1 MIGKKRGLRSKGN
14 NMATFTLSEILKAT
28 NGTVSNKG
36 ISESVSGVST
46 DTRTIQKGELFIP
59 LIGENF
65 DGHNFLDVAVSA
77 GASCVLVSETDKAG
91 TLPASVTVVHVDNT
105 LKALE
110 DLARF
115 HRLRFSIPVIAV
127 TGSNGKTTTKDMTAA
142 IMSSTFRTCATKK
155 NFNNE
160 IGLSQTL
167 LGLTEEDRV
176 CVVEMG
182 MRGFGQID
190 ELCHVACPTIGIVT
204 NVGTSHIGILGSRE
218 NIAKAK
224 SELVRNLPDH
234 GVAIL
239 NSDDEFVSRM
249 DTFCQGKSIYFGV
262 EHGADVKG
270 DSLAFKAN
278 ETDYVCKTEK
288 GSFPVSLRM
297 LGIHNVY
304 DALAATA
311 AGLLVGVPIDAIQ
324 KTLNSFVPQSAS
336 QKLYEVRGAKVL
348 DDSYNAN
355 PLSVEMAFRALA
367 QIPAKRR
374 ILVLGDMLELGE
386 FADTLH
392 YDIGQKAAKSGS
404 DILIAMGT
412 LSRMTA
418 KGARDSGMKTV
429 ICCDNCEEAA
439 MYLKKY
445 AACGDAVLIKG
456 SHAMH
461 METIAGLWEGDQK

>member
-1 MIGKKRGLRSKGN
+1 
-14 NMATFTLSEILKAT
+14 MAAFTLSEIVKAT
-28 NGTVSNKG
+28 GGVVLHEG
-36 ISESVSGVST
+36 VAQSVTGVST
-46 DTRTIQKGELFIP
+46 DTRTIQAGELFIP

-65 DGHNFLDVAVSA
+65 DGHNFLGKAVSA
-77 GASCVLVSETDKAG
+77 GASCVLVSEVKKAKD
-91 TLPASVTVVHVDNT
+91 LPESVTVVRVGST

-110 DLARF
+110 ELARF

-142 IMSSTFRTCATKK
+142 IMSSTFKTCATKK

-167 LGLTEEDRV
+167 LGLTEEDEV

-190 ELCHVACPTIGIVT
+190 ELCQIACPTIGIVT
-204 NVGTSHIGILGSRE
+204 NVGTSHIGLLGSRE

-224 SELVRNLPDH
+224 SELIQNLPEE
-234 GVAIL
+234 GIAVL
-239 NSDDEFVSRM
+239 NGDDELVSRM
-249 DTFCQGKSIYFGV
+249 DTLCKGKSIYYGI

-270 DSLAFKAN
+270 QSLVFKPD
-278 ETDYVCKTEK
+278 ETDFVCKSEQGT
-288 GSFPVSLRM
+288 FPVVLHM

-304 DALAATA
+304 DALAAATA
-311 AGLLVGVPIDAIQ
+311 GFLVGVPADKIQ
-324 KTLNSFVPQSAS
+324 ETLDSFVPQSAS
-336 QKLYEVRGAKVL
+336 QKLYTVCGATVL

-374 ILVLGDMLELGE
+374 ILVLGDMLELGAFE
-386 FADTLH
+386 DKLH
-392 YDIGQKAAKSGS
+392 YEIGQTAAKSGAE
-404 DILIAMGT
+404 ILVAMGP

-418 KGARDSGMKTV
+418 KGAMDNGMKTV
-429 ICCDNCEEAA
+429 ICCDTCQEAA
-439 MYLKKY
+439 KYLKEH
-445 AACGDAVLIKG
+445 AREGDAVLIKG

>member
-1 MIGKKRGLRSKGN
+1 MLRSKGN
-14 NMATFTLSEILKAT
+14 NMASFTLSEILKAT
-28 NGTVSNKG
+28 NGTIFRKG
-36 ISESVSGVST
+36 HTESVSGVST
-46 DTRTIQKGELFIP
+46 DTRTIQKGELFVP

-65 DGHNFLDVAVSA
+65 DGHNFLETAVSA
-77 GASCVLVSETDKAG
+77 GATCVLASEIDKADA
-91 TLPASVTVVHVDNT
+91 LPMSVTVVHVENT

-110 DLARF
+110 NLARF

-142 IMSSTFRTCATKK
+142 IVSSTFHTCATKK

-167 LGLTEEDRV
+167 LGLTKEDQV

-190 ELCHVACPTIGIVT
+190 ELCHIACPTIGIVT

-224 SELVRNLPDH
+224 SELVRNLPDS
-234 GVAIL
+234 GIAIL

-249 DTFCQGKSIYFGV
+249 DTLCKGKSLYFGI

-270 DSLAFKAN
+270 DSLVFKSD

-288 GSFPVSLRM
+288 DSFSVSLHM

-311 AGLLVGVPIDAIQ
+311 AGLLVGVPVEAIQ
-324 KTLNSFVPQSAS
+324 KTLNSFIPQSAS

-355 PLSVEMAFRALA
+355 PLSVEMAFRALS

-386 FADTLH
+386 FSDTLH
-392 YDIGQKAAKSGS
+392 YDIGRAAAKSGA
-404 DILIAMGT
+404 DILIALGP

-418 KGARDSGMKTV
+418 KGARDNGMKTV
-429 ICCDNCEEAA
+429 ICCDDCEEAA
-439 MYLKKY
+439 VYLRKY
-445 AACGDAVLIKG
+445 AVCGDAVLIKG